1 MVAIGREFEET
12 NNILVSVPA
21 ERVGKKRRRRR
32 RRRADAERRRNT
44 RERRLNTS
52 DVRDFKI
59 PFVLL

>member
-21 ERVGKKRRRRR
+21 ERVGKKRRRR